1 MVEIGKILIPSQAR
15 MSKDVKSSLKLL
27 DGLPP
32 DQKSLL
38 EEALNN
44 GEIDNDA
51 LAPAIKYSF
60 LIVKIF
66 SLSLIRSYQ
75 VTRQR

>member
-1 MVEIGKILIPSQAR
+1 

-51 LAPAIKYSF
+51 LAPAIK
-60 LIVKIF
+60 LE
-66 SLSLIRSYQ
+66 L
-75 VTRQR
+75 